1 MTRFR
6 AGISRR
12 PELFGQLFRLVSRH
26 GFAVPPQIAAAF
38 RTLAELEETLR
49 RLDPELDLVES
60 TRRQAAELLVE
71 RLRPD
76 NVRSQVESELLKLIP
91 VLRRLPRRINKLS
104 ESLEA
109 GRLSVNVRLLA
120 DDRDRNFLL
129 GLTDQIIVAMLAA
142 AATIAAIL
150 LITAPSG
157 PLLTPNIGLYP
168 ILGYSLLFIG
178 CVLAL
183 RALVLIFRRS
193 WFT

>member
-1 MTRFR
+1 
-6 AGISRR
+6 
-12 PELFGQLFRLVSRH
+12 
-26 GFAVPPQIAAAF
+26 
-38 RTLAELEETLR
+38 LAELEETLR

-60 TRRQAAELLVE
+60 TRRHASELVVE

-76 NVRSQVESELLKLIP
+76 NVRSQVESELLKLVP

-120 DDRDRNFLL
+120 DHRDRNFLL
-129 GLTDQIIVAMLAA
+129 GLTDQVIVAMLAA

-157 PLLTPNIGLYP
+157 PLLAPNIGLYS
-168 ILGYSLLFIG
+168 ILGYCLLFIG

-193 WFT
+193 WSP